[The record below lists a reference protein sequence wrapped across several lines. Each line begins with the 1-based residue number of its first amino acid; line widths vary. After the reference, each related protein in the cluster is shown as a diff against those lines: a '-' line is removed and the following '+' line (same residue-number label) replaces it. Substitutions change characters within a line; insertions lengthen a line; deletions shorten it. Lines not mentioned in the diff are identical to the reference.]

1 MFSTYVCM
9 CILKNLKEYMPD
21 VCSGLE
27 SLKKAGGLAVFA
39 FSVIY
44 CVCVCVWEEYIHIF
58 NYVIKYPLKNR

>member
-1 MFSTYVCM
+1 M
-9 CILKNLKEYMPD
+9 LD